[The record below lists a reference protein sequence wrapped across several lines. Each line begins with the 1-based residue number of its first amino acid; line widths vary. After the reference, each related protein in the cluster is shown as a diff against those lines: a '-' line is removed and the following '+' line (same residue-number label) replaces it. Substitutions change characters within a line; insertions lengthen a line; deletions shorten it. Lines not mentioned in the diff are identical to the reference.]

1 MTERKIAYYRLLN
14 VGEIIPEGAEFSYNG
29 RYGWQKSI
37 CIGET
42 FDPED
47 EGLYRVPMYE
57 DEFAPKE
64 SRVIVSLDDE
74 TKRFLVDFESRLLAR
89 IEDVSE
95 TIRFVG
101 RGR

>member
-1 MTERKIAYYRLLN
+1 MTERKIAYYRLLDM
-14 VGEIIPEGAEFSYNG
+14 GEIIPEGAEFSYNG
-29 RYGWQKSI
+29 RGGWQKSI

-57 DEFAPKE
+57 DELNKE